1 MPRPHAAPA
10 HLMTISIPA
19 PHAVEELT
27 LADGAHIR
35 IRQHGNR
42 TQSRVVLSHGNGFA
56 IDGYFPFWRLLLDD
70 FEVVVFDQ
78 RNHGQNP
85 RHLPAHHTYLYVA
98 RDSKPIRA
106 AIDARFGAKPT
117 AGIFHSLSAV
127 ANIHGDVEDGV
138 RWDALVLVDPS
149 LNSPTGKARE
159 IGTRFEHVLAKW
171 ARGRPERFAHPD
183 ELAAQYRASRAAA
196 LWLPET
202 ADLMARAVTRPAAGG
217 GYELSCPGEWE
228 ARVYLHNIDLGD
240 GSGMTTWSLLDRLH
254 SPSLFLLAD
263 PDLPGAT
270 PACSIARLAA
280 KEFGL
285 AYATVPGTSHL
296 LQVEKPDLCNTA
308 IRQFFAKA
316 GFG

>member
-1 MPRPHAAPA
+1 
-10 HLMTISIPA
+10 MTTAIPA

-27 LADGAHIR
+27 LDDGAR
-35 IRQHGNR
+35 IRLRRHGAR
-42 TQSRVVLSHGNGFA
+42 GKPRVVLSHGNGFA

-85 RHLPAHHTYLYVA
+85 RHLQQHHTYLQVA
-98 RDSKPIRA
+98 RDAAPIRA
-106 AIDARFGAKPT
+106 AIDARFGVKPT

-127 ANIHGDVEDGV
+127 ANIHGDVEHGV

-149 LNSPTGKARE
+149 LNAPRGKAHE
-159 IGTRFEHVLAKW
+159 AATRFEHVLAKW
-171 ARGRPERFAHPD
+171 ARGRPERFGHPD
-183 ELAAQYRASRAAA
+183 ELAAQYRASRAGA

-217 GYELSCPGEWE
+217 GCELSCPGEWE

-240 GSGMTTWSLLDRLH
+240 GTGMTTWSLLDRLH
-254 SPSLFLLAD
+254 SPALFLLAD

-270 PACSIARLAA
+270 PACSIGRLAA

-285 AYATVPGTSHL
+285 DYAIVPGTSHL
-296 LQVEKPDLCNTA
+296 LQVEEPEACLNL
-308 IRQFFAKA
+308 IRTFFAKS
-316 GFG
+316 GFR